1 MNPAPFAYV
10 APDDLSEAIRLL
22 VESDGE
28 GRLLAGGQ
36 SLLPVMKLRFA
47 RPSLLVD
54 LRRLRTQLS
63 YVEDRGDTIAVGAL
77 TTHAEIERNDLL
89 AARLPVLPRAA
100 HHIAD
105 RLVRSLGT
113 IGGSLCHVDPAGDW
127 PAIALA
133 LEAQVLVAGPDG
145 ERALPV
151 DELFVGP
158 YMNSLGAGEV
168 LLEVRFPVD
177 GDLRACY
184 LKQGRF
190 GVSDFAV
197 VGCCAATRRTAEAP
211 TRVSFTGLSAVPH
224 RDRPVEEALGV
235 APGSSRLEE
244 AVALAGA
251 EVEPLED
258 TFGSA
263 EYRRNLARLLAR
275 RALEAVVA

>member
-1 MNPAPFAYV
+1 MNPAPFAYR
-10 APDDLSEAIRLL
+10 APGDLSEAIRLL
-22 VESDGE
+22 AESDGD

-54 LRRLRTQLS
+54 LRRLRRQLS
-63 YVEDRGDTIAVGAL
+63 YVEDRDDTIAVGAL
-77 TTHAEIERNDLL
+77 TTHAEIERNAVL
-89 AARLPVLPRAA
+89 AARLPVLPGAA

-133 LEAQVLVAGPDG
+133 LEARVLVAGPDG
-145 ERALPV
+145 ERELPV

-158 YMNSLGAGEV
+158 YMNSLAVGEV
-168 LLEVRFPVD
+168 LLEVRFPVS

-184 LKQGRF
+184 VKQGRF

-197 VGCCAATRRTAEAP
+197 VGCCAATRSTAEAR
-211 TRVSFTGLSAVPH
+211 TTVSFTGLSAVPH
-224 RDRPVEEALGV
+224 RDRPVEEALV
-235 APGSSRLEE
+235 AAPALSRLEQ
-244 AVALAGA
+244 AVACAGA

-258 TFGSA
+258 AFGSA
-263 EYRRNLARLLAR
+263 DYRRHLARLLAR
-275 RALEAVVA
+275 RALEAVYA